1 MAGEDFQERTEKATR
16 RRREKAR
23 EEGRVAKS
31 QELNSAAMLC
41 FGFLTLYMLGPH
53 LSGQIMGLMSYTMA
67 NAPSIAAADPTFIRV
82 FGDYMLRFFLI
93 MAPILTVTVVIAL
106 AANVVQIGFKITP
119 KAIEP
124 KLEKLDIVKGL
135 KRLFA
140 VRSLVELVK
149 NVIKLA
155 IVGFVAYKSIAG
167 EFESFFLLPDM
178 TVPQLAMAMGK
189 LAVQLGLKVGAVMI
203 AIAILDYLYQRYEY
217 EKSIRMSKQEM
228 KEENKDTEG
237 SPQLK
242 ARVRQ
247 VQREMARRRMMQ
259 AVPLADVVVT
269 NPTRIAVALKYEVEE
284 VTAPYV
290 VAKGQRLIAEKI
302 KQIARENGIPVVE
315 DKPLAQALFKT
326 VDIGET
332 IPANLYRAVAELLAH
347 VYRLKGKVIG

>member
-106 AANVVQIGFKITP
+106 AANVVQVGFKITP

-167 EFESFFLLPDM
+167 EFE
-178 TVPQLAMAMGK
+178 
-189 LAVQLGLKVGAVMI
+189 
-203 AIAILDYLYQRYEY
+203 
-217 EKSIRMSKQEM
+217 
-228 KEENKDTEG
+228 
-237 SPQLK
+237 
-242 ARVRQ
+242 
-247 VQREMARRRMMQ
+247 
-259 AVPLADVVVT
+259 
-269 NPTRIAVALKYEVEE
+269 
-284 VTAPYV
+284 
-290 VAKGQRLIAEKI
+290 
-302 KQIARENGIPVVE
+302 
-315 DKPLAQALFKT
+315 
-326 VDIGET
+326 
-332 IPANLYRAVAELLAH
+332 
-347 VYRLKGKVIG
+347 